1 MTWIMLVGAFAAAY
15 GFVKVRRNRHTKAGG
30 RTR

>member
-15 GFVKVRRNRHTKAGG
+15 GLVKVRRNRLAKAEG

>member
-15 GFVKVRRNRHTKAGG
+15 GFVKVRRTRLAKAEG